1 MWHRVDKEKQTRT
14 TKIEKLGTKA
24 IATIFVLTIKFQS
37 LRLGNVNN
45 FHGQDESDKTSRKWL
60 FDKNEFDWT
69 RRKSSRLYNSQTK
82 LDIQNWFY
90 FPKGEVVGAPK
101 LKAPG
106 TVAWAN

>member
-37 LRLGNVNN
+37 
-45 FHGQDESDKTSRKWL
+45 
-60 FDKNEFDWT
+60 
-69 RRKSSRLYNSQTK
+69 NSQTK
-82 LDIQNWFY
+82 LDIQNWSY